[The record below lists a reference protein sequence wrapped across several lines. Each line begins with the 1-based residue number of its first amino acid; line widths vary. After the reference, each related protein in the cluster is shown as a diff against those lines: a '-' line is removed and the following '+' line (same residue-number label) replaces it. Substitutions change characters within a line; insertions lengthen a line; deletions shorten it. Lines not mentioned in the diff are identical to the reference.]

1 MNHDDEHLRLLSIFH
16 YIYAGFIAFYSLF
29 ALLYVFMGLMF
40 AVIGLTIPIE
50 THAALPPREESNH
63 EAHAES
69 PIGSEHQ
76 DDTPA
81 PQHAVD
87 GHSRDSFGNQE
98 QPPAALIAGM
108 GLMFA
113 CIGAVALLFGLAYA
127 TASFLTGR
135 SLARRTRR
143 LFCLIVAG
151 INCANMP
158 LGTIL
163 GVFTFVVL
171 LRPSV
176 QMLFDE
182 QSRAD
187 SLEQPK
193 GKLPF

>member
-1 MNHDDEHLRLLSIFH
+1 MNQDAEHLRLLSLFH
-16 YIYAGFIAFYSLF
+16 YIHAGLIAFYSMF
-29 ALLYVFMGLMF
+29 ALVYIFMGLMF

-50 THAALPPREESNH
+50 THAALPPHVESKH

-69 PIGSEHQ
+69 PIGPEHQ
-76 DDTPA
+76 DGPPA
-81 PQHAVD
+81 QQHSAD
-87 GHSRDSFGNQE
+87 GHSRDPFGNQE
-98 QPPAALIAGM
+98 PPPAALIAGM

-113 CIGAVALLFGLAYA
+113 CIGTVALLFGLAYS

-151 INCANMP
+151 INCVNMP

-176 QMLFDE
+176 
-182 QSRAD
+182 
-187 SLEQPK
+187 
-193 GKLPF
+193 